1 MSEGSLFY
9 GPVFYNISWTLI
21 GVGFLLLAIAIIVAI
36 FYFTRR
42 KKIRTLSTLKVEA
55 PKIID
60 LNELKKKYIGLID
73 QAERNYNN
81 HMIKASVAHQ
91 HFSLIVRMFYAEG
104 LGFHADIMTLTDLK
118 NSFKEDLVKLIE
130 EYYPDEFDT
139 LEKGSVKDAAERA
152 RELVRNQ

>member
-1 MSEGSLFY
+1 MSESSLFY
-9 GPVFYNISWTLI
+9 GPIFYNISWTLI
-21 GVGFLLLAIAIIVAI
+21 GLGFLLLGIGIIVAI

-42 KKIRTLSTLKVEA
+42 KKIRTLSTLKVEQ
-55 PKIID
+55 PKVVD

-104 LGFHADIMTLTDLK
+104 LGFHADLMTLSDLK
-118 NSFKEDLVKLIE
+118 NSFKADLVELIE
-130 EYYPDEFDT
+130 HYYPDEFDM

-152 RELVRNQ
+152 RELVRKQ

>member
-1 MSEGSLFY
+1 MNTVLPNTEIILHILLS
-9 GPVFYNISWTLI
+9 
-21 GVGFLLLAIAIIVAI
+21 VGIIVAI

-42 KKIRTLSTLKVEA
+42 KKIRTLSTLKVEQ
-55 PKIID
+55 PKVVD

-104 LGFHADIMTLTDLK
+104 LGFHADLMTLSDLK
-118 NSFKEDLVKLIE
+118 NSFKEDLVELIE
-130 EYYPDEFDT
+130 HYYPDEFDT

-152 RELVRNQ
+152 RELVRKQ

>member
-1 MSEGSLFY
+1 MSENSLFY
-9 GPVFYNISWTLI
+9 GPTYYNISWTLI
-21 GVGFLLLAIAIIVAI
+21 GVAFLLLAIGIIVAI

-42 KKIRTLSTLKVEA
+42 KKIRTLSTLKVEQ
-55 PKIID
+55 PKIVD

-104 LGFHADIMTLTDLK
+104 LGFHADLMTLSDLK
-118 NSFKEDLVKLIE
+118 NSFKEDLVELIE
-130 EYYPDEFDT
+130 NYYPDEFDT

-152 RELVRNQ
+152 RELVRKQ

>member
-1 MSEGSLFY
+1 MSENSLFY
-9 GPVFYNISWTLI
+9 GPTYYNISWTLI
-21 GVGFLLLAIAIIVAI
+21 GVAFLLLAIGIIVAI

-42 KKIRTLSTLKVEA
+42 KKIRTLSTLKVEQ
-55 PKIID
+55 PKIVD

-104 LGFHADIMTLTDLK
+104 LGFQVIREK
-118 NSFKEDLVKLIE
+118 NYKTNKHVFLRKNIS
-130 EYYPDEFDT
+130 
-139 LEKGSVKDAAERA
+139 
-152 RELVRNQ
+152 

>member
-1 MSEGSLFY
+1 MSDGDLFY
-9 GPVFYNISWTLI
+9 GPVYYGISWTLI
-21 GVGFLLLAIAIIVAI
+21 GLAFLILSVGIIVAI

-42 KKIRTLSTLKVEA
+42 KKIRTLSTLKVEQ
-55 PKIID
+55 PKVVD

-104 LGFHADIMTLTDLK
+104 LGFHADLMTLSDLK
-118 NSFKEDLVKLIE
+118 NSFKEDLVELIE
-130 EYYPDEFDT
+130 HYYPDEFDT

-152 RELVRNQ
+152 RELVRKQ